1 MPPKNLAFTVQE
13 YRGRVAKVQKA
24 INAFGW
30 DGLLLHNLASICYL
44 TGFQSLSV
52 HKFWTCIVLP
62 EGDPILLS
70 QDFESYNAQWGCW
83 LTHIETFEVFAD
95 PVAAL
100 RDLLKKMKLDRKKLG
115 IELGTWSSLTA
126 QGYLKLQQTVPK
138 ATFEDA
144 TDIVPRVQAVKSP
157 TEIKYLREAG
167 RISTLAMQAAIDAVA
182 EGRTDNDI
190 AAAASAKL
198 IQEGSEYQCYQP
210 IVTVGLRSG
219 IPHTSFH
226 RIPIRAG
233 DPVFMEFG
241 ACINRYSAPMM
252 RTAVIGE
259 PSPKMR
265 RMFEMCRRS
274 VDASIAA
281 LGPGVTGGEVAAA
294 AGKAIGKLP
303 AGWVWHGYHAYSV
316 GLGFP
321 PEWADSLE
329 VGASPGSKAILEPGM
344 SFHCSTSIRDP
355 GKLGTTCSETVLI
368 TENGC
373 DVLTDLPRQLFVK

>member
-1 MPPKNLAFTVQE
+1 MPSKNLAFTIQE
-13 YRGRVAKVQKA
+13 YRGRVAKVQQA
-24 INAFGW
+24 ISARGW

-44 TGFQSLSV
+44 TGFESLSV

-70 QDFESYNAQWGCW
+70 QDFESYNALWGCW
-83 LTHIETFEVFAD
+83 LSKIETFEVFAD
-95 PVAAL
+95 PIAAL
-100 RDLLKKMKLDRKKLG
+100 RDLVKKLKLDRKKLG

-126 QGYLKLQQTVPK
+126 QGYLKLQEVLPK
-138 ATFEDA
+138 AKFEDA
-144 TDIVPRVQAVKSP
+144 TALVPSVQAVKSAA
-157 TEIKYLREAG
+157 EVKCLREAG
-167 RISTLAMQAAIDAVA
+167 RITTLAMQAAIDAVA
-182 EGRTDNDI
+182 EGLTDNDV

-198 IQEGSEYQCYQP
+198 LQEGSEYQCYQP
-210 IVTVGLRSG
+210 IVTVGSRSG

-226 RIPIRAG
+226 RIPIRRG

-241 ACINRYSAPMM
+241 ACVNRYSAPMM

-274 VDASIAA
+274 VDASIAN
-281 LGPGVTGGEVAAA
+281 LKPGVTGGEVAAA

-303 AGWVWHGYHAYSV
+303 AGWVWHGFHAYSI

-329 VGASPGSKAILEPGM
+329 IGASRGNKEMLAPGM

-368 TENGC
+368 TKTGC
-373 DVLTDLPRQLFVK
+373 EVLTNLPRQLFVK